1 MNIPP
6 IIPTWMS
13 DQFIDMQLLQ
23 NLKMGPGAQP
33 LDTVPFQLAKISQ
46 QLNQLNKQHNFN
58 NF

>member
-23 NLKMGPGAQP
+23 NIKMGPGAQP

-46 QLNQLNKQHNFN
+46 QLDQLNNPNKFN

>member
-1 MNIPP
+1 
-6 IIPTWMS
+6 MS

-23 NLKMGPGAQP
+23 NIKMGPGAQP

-46 QLNQLNKQHNFN
+46 QLDQLNNPNKFN

>member
-23 NLKMGPGAQP
+23 NFKMGPGAHP
-33 LDTVPFQLAKISQ
+33 INTVPFQLAKISQ
-46 QLNQLNKQHNFN
+46 QLDQLNNSNKFN